1 MIGLLGSGKT
11 GSYVRELSNH
21 VEWRVFNSKN
31 TPEYDSLIECEA
43 LIVFVTAP
51 VLEQY
56 IPLLIKTGIPI
67 ICGTTGFEYP
77 KDFADQIKERNQIWI
92 HANNF
97 SPAMSVIRNI
107 IKLLGNSE
115 KILEGF
121 EPSILERHHIH
132 KQDSPSGTALH
143 WQKWLGK
150 ACDIRAEREGDVVGF
165 HQLNFESELEKIQ
178 ITHNAKDRSL
188 FAKGA
193 LLALQWVQKGLISP
207 GFSQFESLIDKELE
221 CN

>member
-1 MIGLLGSGKT
+1 M
-11 GSYVRELSNH
+11 V
-21 VEWRVFNSKN
+21 
-31 TPEYDSLIECEA
+31 ECEA
-43 LIVFVTAP
+43 LIVFVPGP
-51 VLEQY
+51 VLEEY
-56 IPLLIKTGIPI
+56 IPLLIKSGIPI

-77 KDFADQIKERNQIWI
+77 DDFAKQIKERDQIWV

-107 IKLLGNSE
+107 IKLLGSSE

-143 WQKWLGK
+143 WKKWLGK
-150 ACDIRAEREGDVVGF
+150 ACNIVAEREGDVVGF

-178 ITHNAKDRSL
+178 ITHHAKNRSL
-188 FAKGA
+188 LAKGA
-193 LLALQWVQKGLISP
+193 LLTLQRVQQGLISP
-207 GFSQFESLIDKELE
+207 GFHTESY
-221 CN
+221 